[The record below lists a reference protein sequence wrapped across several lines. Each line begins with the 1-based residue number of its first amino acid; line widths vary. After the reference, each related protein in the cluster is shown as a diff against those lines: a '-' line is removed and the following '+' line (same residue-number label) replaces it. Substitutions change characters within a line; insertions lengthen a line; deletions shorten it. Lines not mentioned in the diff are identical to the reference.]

1 MMSARARGDDGS
13 GGGARGG
20 SAGAA
25 RRALS
30 LTGAAMAAL
39 SLAACGGNDTAPGQ
53 GEYAGRAQGAG
64 QGPMARTGAPT
75 SASAPPAS
83 PTAGP
88 YADGSYRDTQAY
100 RGVDELPADES
111 IDVSVT
117 LSDGAIT
124 DVTVTGHAGNA
135 TSENF
140 IRGFTSRIKGAVVG
154 KSIEQAHV
162 TALAGA
168 SKTSAAFNAAIDAI
182 AEQAR
187 G

>member
-1 MMSARARGDDGS
+1 MTARARGDDG
-13 GGGARGG
+13 GGAGARGR
-20 SAGAA
+20 GADA
-25 RRALS
+25 TRRALS

-39 SLAACGGNDTAPGQ
+39 SLAACGGSDTAPGQ
-53 GEYAGRAQGAG
+53 GEYAGRAQGTG
-64 QGPMARTGAPT
+64 RGPTPWTGAPA

-88 YADGSYRDTQAY
+88 YTDGSYQDTQAY
-100 RGVDELPADES
+100 KGADELPADES

-124 DVTVTGHAGNA
+124 DVTVTGRAGNA
-135 TSENF
+135 TSEDF

>member
-1 MMSARARGDDGS
+1 MSARARGNDGS
-13 GGGARGG
+13 GADARGR

-25 RRALS
+25 RRALA
-30 LTGAAMAAL
+30 LTGTVMAAL
-39 SLAACGGNDTAPGQ
+39 SLAACGGSDAAPGQ
-53 GEYAGRAQGAG
+53 GEHAGRAQGPG
-64 QGPMARTGAPT
+64 QGTTPRGEAPA

-88 YADGSYRDTQAY
+88 YADGAYRDTQTYKGA
-100 RGVDELPADES
+100 DSLPTDES
-111 IDVSVT
+111 IDVSVI

-124 DVTVTGHAGNA
+124 DVTIIGHAANA

-140 IRGFTSRIKGAVVG
+140 IRGFTSKIKGEVVG
-154 KSIEQAHV
+154 RSIEQAHV

-168 SKTSAAFNAAIDAI
+168 SRTSAAFNAAIDAI